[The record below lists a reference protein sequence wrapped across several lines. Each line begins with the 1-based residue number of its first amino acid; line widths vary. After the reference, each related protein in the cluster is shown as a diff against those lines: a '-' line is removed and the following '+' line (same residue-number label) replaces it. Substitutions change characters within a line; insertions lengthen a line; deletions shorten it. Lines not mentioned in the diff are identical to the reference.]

1 MFTFKKKIKVH
12 NCREERRALTSLPLY
27 TLQVFKRKAEMLHN
41 YFFIVNCIYWN
52 YYSFFPLCWLSA
64 VECGWWIW
72 CVFWWRH
79 GWQVTNNKGFLN
91 LPPDLTEISTT
102 TMTVDS
108 FTHFKSVTYWWQ
120 WCVWWSFLC
129 TLFPMFPNC
138 CLQIIKKNSVFQ
150 ERPMEWSLSQSS
162 CLSIKVSHFL
172 SAVCFLY
179 LFIRKNIAFTL

>member
-72 CVFWWRH
+72 LFWWRH
-79 GWQVTNNKGFLN
+79 EWQVTNNKGFLN
-91 LPPDLTEISTT
+91 LSPDLTEISTT

-108 FTHFKSVTYWWQ
+108 FTHVKSDTTYWWQ
-120 WCVWWSFLC
+120 WCVLC
-129 TLFPMFPNC
+129 GVLFC
-138 CLQIIKKNSVFQ
+138 VLCFQ
-150 ERPMEWSLSQSS
+150 
-162 CLSIKVSHFL
+162 
-172 SAVCFLY
+172 CFLTVACRSSKRIVYSRKDQWNDHY
-179 LFIRKNIAFTL
+179 LNHHVCQLR